1 MMHLI
6 TGNTGAGKTTYA
18 YKLNQR
24 DGGVVFSIDHWNATL
39 FLDDKTEQDGVEW
52 FLARIARSDN
62 MIQSLVLQLEE
73 VGTNALLD
81 LGFAKSA
88 RRDAFYAFA
97 KAHKIPYV
105 VHFLDT
111 DKETRRSRVKHRN
124 LEKGSTF
131 QFEVSDQ
138 DFEFM
143 ETWFEPLTDTELQK
157 AIRVAL

>member
-1 MMHLI
+1 
-6 TGNTGAGKTTYA
+6 
-18 YKLNQR
+18 
-24 DGGVVFSIDHWNATL
+24 
-39 FLDDKTEQDGVEW
+39 
-52 FLARIARSDN
+52 

-73 VGTNALLD
+73 VAANAILD
-81 LGFAKSA
+81 LGFAKEA
-88 RRDAFYAFA
+88 RRAAFYAFA
-97 KAHKIPYV
+97 KAHNIPYV

-143 ETWFEPLTDTELQK
+143 ETWFEPLSDTELQK